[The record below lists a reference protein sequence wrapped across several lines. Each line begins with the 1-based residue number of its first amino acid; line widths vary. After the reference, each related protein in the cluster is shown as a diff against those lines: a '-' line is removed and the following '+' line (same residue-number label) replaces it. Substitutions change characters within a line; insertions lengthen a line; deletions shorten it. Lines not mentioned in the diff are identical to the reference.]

1 LAAEIKE
8 SGLNNVL
15 LSKAV
20 TVKHSFL
27 DQYSDRD
34 SFIHRLDPRTKFI
47 TTLVFIL
54 AVALTPPNR
63 WQTFAFCFLL
73 IATLLLFSKVPIFY
87 VFKRSLVIIPFVLM
101 VAIFVPFFKEGE
113 VAGSYNIWLWQVS
126 VTYSGLQV
134 LWNILAK
141 AWLSILSLILLTS
154 TTKMTNLLKGLEQL
168 RMPRVMVMILS
179 FMYRYIFVL
188 VDEVMRM
195 KQARDSRNFGGG
207 RLWQLRTIGNMI
219 GTLFIRSYERGER
232 VYAAML
238 ARGFDGQTRTL
249 DRLNFRQEDAYF
261 GISFSLILIVTS
273 VVNLLY

>member
-1 LAAEIKE
+1 
-8 SGLNNVL
+8 
-15 LSKAV
+15 
-20 TVKHSFL
+20 VKHSFI

-34 SFIHRLDPRTKFI
+34 SFIHRLDPRTKLI

-54 AVALTPPNR
+54 AVALTLPNR
-63 WQTFAFCFLL
+63 WQAFALYFLL
-73 IATLLLFSKVPIFY
+73 IATLFFLSKLPIFY
-87 VFKRSLVIIPFVLM
+87 VLKRSLVIMPFVLLI
-101 VAIFVPFFKEGE
+101 AIFIPFFKEGE
-113 VAGSYNIWLWQVS
+113 VVGSYNIWLWQVS
-126 VTYSGLQV
+126 VTYNGLQV
-134 LWNILAK
+134 LVNIVIK

-154 TTKMTNLLKGLEQL
+154 TTKLANLLKGLEQL

-195 KQARDSRNFGGG
+195 KQARDSRNFGGK
-207 RLWQLRTIGNMI
+207 RLWQIRTVGNMI

-238 ARGFDGQTRTL
+238 TRGFDGQTRTL
-249 DRLNFRQEDAYF
+249 DHLNFRPADAYF
-261 GISFSLILIVTS
+261 GIGFSLVLILTT